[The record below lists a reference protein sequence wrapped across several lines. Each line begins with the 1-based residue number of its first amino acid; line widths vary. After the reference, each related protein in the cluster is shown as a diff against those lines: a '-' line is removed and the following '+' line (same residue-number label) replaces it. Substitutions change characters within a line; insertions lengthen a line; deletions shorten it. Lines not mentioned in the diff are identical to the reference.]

1 MGDLMNIIPP
11 EDELDLA
18 AEEFEETYKAFEK
31 AAKKLMAIMDSMN
44 KKRNQELEALSGNSK
59 QIDDFLIQ
67 MMDESGQ
74 IGEKCFGVKC
84 MAEKEKK
91 QQEWLTITATIVSQT
106 TPRKLSN
113 GVINR

>member
-1 MGDLMNIIPP
+1 MNMKPT

-59 QIDDFLIQ
+59 QIHEFLIQ
-67 MMDESGQ
+67 MMDKSGQ
-74 IGEKCFGVKC
+74 IGERCFGIKC
-84 MAEKEKK
+84 VADKK
-91 QQEWLTITATIVSQT
+91 NKFIV
-106 TPRKLSN
+106 
-113 GVINR
+113 

>member
-1 MGDLMNIIPP
+1 MGDLMNIKPP

-59 QIDDFLIQ
+59 QIHDFLIQ
-67 MMDESGQ
+67 IMDESGQ
-74 IGEKCFGVKC
+74 IGEKCFGIKC
-84 MAEKEKK
+84 MADENNKFSK
-91 QQEWLTITATIVSQT
+91 
-106 TPRKLSN
+106 PY
-113 GVINR
+113 